1 MLLSLLRSAASDA
14 AAAAGMRELFSQH
27 LIPALRRLV
36 TYESEVPQR
45 AALVASQMLGLA
57 LARSVLELPPF
68 DAMPPNV
75 IAANVGATI
84 QRYLHEPLR
93 PYGTVG

>member
-1 MLLSLLRSAASDA
+1 MKLA
-14 AAAAGMRELFSQH
+14 
-27 LIPALRRLV
+27 PALRRLV
-36 TYESEVPQR
+36 SNESDVPQR

-84 QRYLHEPLR
+84 QRYLHEPLL
-93 PYGTVG
+93 PSGSAG